1 MSIISC
7 AFFLMSKL
15 MLDAMIRF
23 TMVLGTKDM
32 EAHSKT
38 IQSHGARTHTHTHTH
53 THKHCRMQQLLQT
66 LASDSFFFGFSGASA
81 LLCWKAHKGGIYTH
95 EWIVLG
101 DMYATNEEEMMA
113 DGRLHRMEREDA
125 WMGTAVGGS
134 VDRRKGKIGGK
145 IPSANMEAR
154 A

>member
-1 MSIISC
+1 MCTFSY
-7 AFFLMSKL
+7 
-15 MLDAMIRF
+15 
-23 TMVLGTKDM
+23 V
-32 EAHSKT
+32 EAHARCYDT
-38 IQSHGARTHTHTHTH
+38 IHDGARNQRHGSTLEDHPVLWRTHTYPHAHAHT
-53 THKHCRMQQLLQT
+53 QT
-66 LASDSFFFGFSGASA
+66 LPHATITANSSERLFFFCFSGASV

-95 EWIVLG
+95 EWTVLG

-113 DGRLHRMEREDA
+113 DGRFHRMEREDA
-125 WMGTAVGGS
+125 WMGIAVRGS

>member
-1 MSIISC
+1 MCTFSY
-7 AFFLMSKL
+7 
-15 MLDAMIRF
+15 
-23 TMVLGTKDM
+23 V
-32 EAHSKT
+32 EAHARCYDT
-38 IQSHGARTHTHTHTH
+38 IHDGARNQRHGSTLEDHPVLWRTHTYPHAHAH

-66 LASDSFFFGFSGASA
+66 LASDSFFFFCFSGASV
-81 LLCWKAHKGGIYTH
+81 LLCWKAHEGGIYTH

-125 WMGTAVGGS
+125 WMGIAARGS